1 VEGEAKG
8 RDRCQRTREIFCARE
23 LEELETVWT
32 SFEGLQLAVILED
45 KWKLCVY

>member
-1 VEGEAKG
+1 MSENERVFG
-8 RDRCQRTREIFCARE
+8 ARE

-45 KWKLCVY
+45 QC